1 MIMERLHAGWYAL
14 LASLRASVI
23 ALRHHPCRHDVYVE
37 RPHSRGEVVLKRAR
51 LKPPRSLRHCID
63 SRPVGYDHGAPP
75 CRLVHIV

>member
-37 RPHSRGEVVLKRAR
+37 RPSAVE
-51 LKPPRSLRHCID
+51 RSC
-63 SRPVGYDHGAPP
+63 SS
-75 CRLVHIV
+75 VHTVEATTLTATLYR